1 MRKGRKR
8 GLMAM
13 KRKGKRN
20 RRTKRYAYDKQVDTR
35 SGGKF
40 VQRRTLHG
48 IWTLEKERRKKK
60 KREKRRKKREE
71 MYCMWLNWECV

>member
-13 KRKGKRN
+13 ERKGKRN
-20 RRTKRYAYDKQVDTR
+20 RRTKRCAYDKQVDTR

-48 IWTLEKERRKKK
+48 IWTLEKERRRKKK
-60 KREKRRKKREE
+60 KREDKKKER
-71 MYCMWLNWECV
+71 

>member
-1 MRKGRKR
+1 MWKGRKR

-13 KRKGKRN
+13 KRKGKRK
-20 RRTKRYAYDKQVDTR
+20 RSTKRYAYDKQVDTR

-48 IWTLEKERRKKK
+48 IWSLEKERRKKK
-60 KREKRRKKREE
+60 KERRKKRDEE
-71 MYCMWLNWECV
+71 RKCVVCG